1 MDVTLVRIGE
11 AEATRLWHM
20 QTEAF
25 LGLYEKYRDT
35 ETSPAAEPIERVAA
49 RLRQPFTYYYFIQTG
64 QQVVGAIRVVDRND
78 PQRPKRISPIFVMPP
93 FRNRGIAQRAIQEA
107 ERIHG
112 SENWEL
118 DTILQET
125 GNCHLY
131 EKMGYR
137 PTGETRTV
145 NDEMTLVFYRK

>member
-1 MDVTLVRIGE
+1 MDVTLIRIRE
-11 AEATRLWHM
+11 AEAMRLWHM

-25 LGLYEKYRDT
+25 MGLYQKYRDT
-35 ETSPAAEPIERVAA
+35 ETSPTAEPIERVAA
-49 RLRQPFTYYYFIQTG
+49 RLRQPFTYYYFIQAG
-64 QQVVGAIRVVDRND
+64 QQVVGAIRVVDWND

-93 FRNRGIAQRAIQEA
+93 FRDRGIAQRAIQEA

-145 NDEMTLVFYRK
+145 NDKMTLAFYRK